1 VIGILDLHPHQRR
14 MLADVAGDVLVYYQ
28 SPPPDWQVGAP
39 DAPGNWEGQNGPC
52 WVWIGP
58 LDRLMLATPEERADV
73 SALIL
78 AGLFEYP
85 IPECRVQLTDDG
97 RRMLRWLLDGG
108 WRP

>member
-1 VIGILDLHPHQRR
+1 
-14 MLADVAGDVLVYYQ
+14 
-28 SPPPDWQVGAP
+28 
-39 DAPGNWEGQNGPC
+39 
-52 WVWIGP
+52 
-58 LDRLMLATPEERADV
+58 MLATPEERADV
-73 SALIL
+73 SALTL